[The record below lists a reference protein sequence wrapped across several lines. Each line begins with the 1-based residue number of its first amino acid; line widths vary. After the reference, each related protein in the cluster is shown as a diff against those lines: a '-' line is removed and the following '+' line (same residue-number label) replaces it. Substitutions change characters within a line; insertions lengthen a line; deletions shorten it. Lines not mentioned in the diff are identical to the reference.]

1 MHHVSL
7 LWGDNRSFVA
17 TLWEGRPI
25 ICGVLSLELLGFRGF
40 FQDQLQISFLVSGI
54 GWGSTHLTFGI

>member
-1 MHHVSL
+1 MHHVS

-25 ICGVLSLELLGFRGF
+25 VCGVLSLELLGFRGF
-40 FQDQLQISFLVSGI
+40 FQDRLQISFLVSGI
-54 GWGSTHLTFGI
+54 G